1 MDASTLF
8 WISRPRHRQA
18 GLLLSALTI
27 HNIPEGLAVGV
38 AFAAGGSDLG
48 APLALA
54 IGIQN
59 IPRASRPVRRSP
71 PTTAASPPLSLW
83 RRGSSSRPRR

>member
-8 WISRPRHRQA
+8 WIFAA
-18 GLLLSALTI
+18 GLATGLGGLGLLAI
-27 HNIPEGLAVGV
+27 HIPEGLAVGV

-48 APLALA
+48 APIAVA

-71 PTTAASPPLSLW
+71 PTTATSPPLSL
-83 RRGSSSRPRR
+83 RRRASSSRPRR